1 MRRKPVLVLGGLLL
15 GGVMIVWA
23 GHGCSPEGRL
33 AGHLEELTVVMDEH
47 MDAPRVGVQELF
59 DTLQDELPD
68 MLEQTG
74 RLMTTLDSIEDDAQR
89 DERAQEM
96 VATLKTPVQEV
107 LRTSERFFSRV
118 ERDPVAREALKERL
132 RRLERL
138 GDLFEGLKKLV
149 SLR

>member
-1 MRRKPVLVLGGLLL
+1 MRRKTVLVLGGLLL
-15 GGVMIVWA
+15 GSVVIFWGRQ
-23 GHGCSPEGRL
+23 GCSPEGRL
-33 AGHLEELTVVMDEH
+33 AAQLEELTVVMDEH

-59 DTLQDELPD
+59 DTLQEELPE

-74 RLMTTLDSIEDDAQR
+74 KLMTTLDSIEDDAQR

-96 VATLKTPVQEV
+96 VAALKTPVQEY

-118 ERDPVAREALKERL
+118 ERDPAAREALKKRL

-138 GDLFEGLKKLV
+138 GDIFEGLKKLV